1 VHEKTCE
8 NSSKA
13 AYCRTSATGDSHPGE
28 GTGVVSEDRGDE
40 NVLGG
45 AVAFVLF
52 DDGDYSRM
60 ERIPINKLRESAQIG
75 CRLMT
80 PGAPYMT
87 WSE

>member
-60 ERIPINKLRESAQIG
+60 ERIPTKRISSDR
-75 CRLMT
+75 MPT
-80 PGAPYMT
+80 HDPGSPVHDM
-87 WSE
+87 E